1 MEGLIFTYKDIILEF
16 LFELYVF
23 YTLITWKL
31 NRASR
36 FWHRALVGLAVIL
49 ILGFGVAAV
58 YQLCGQTVAGRIGVY
73 LFLFAAT
80 MVHVWLCFE
89 EPFSTVLF
97 CCSVAYAAQ
106 NLCYKLHLMAWCLGL
121 AFRLY
126 DSWGSNFNLYY
137 RILYYIFFAAVAAAV
152 YFLFIRPQV
161 RHISSWRMDYRLL
174 AISVITL
181 IITVILCSI
190 EDIYFA
196 KLSVGAENVFDR
208 PEYGVLRQTGNLF
221 SVACCSIVLLLASRT
236 VEQRELKQEVEYLQ
250 HAIRQSE
257 RQYEISRD
265 TIELINIKCH
275 DIRYKLG
282 TLAAQ
287 RGALEGD
294 AMADLQESISIYDAR
309 IETGNQLLDVLLTEK
324 SLYCEQNGINLS
336 CMADGEKLDFM
347 EGSDLYCLFGNVL
360 DNALEAV
367 KAIGQR
373 ERRVINLVV
382 KTRGDMLIIQADNYF
397 DGSLTFQDGL
407 PVTTKEDKGYHGFGM
422 RSIRMIVHKYEGE
435 LTTYISGDVFHLNI
449 LFSGSP
455 AGHS

>member
-106 NLCYKLHLMAWCLGL
+106 NLCYKLHLMA
-121 AFRLY
+121 
-126 DSWGSNFNLYY
+126 NLYY

-287 RGALEGD
+287 GGALEGD

-382 KTRGDMLIIQADNYF
+382 KSRGDMLIIQADNYF
-397 DGSLTFQDGL
+397 DDSLTFQDGL

-455 AGHS
+455 AGRG